1 MKGHEPLVRALVL
14 AYSIIVGLILF
25 LVVFGESNQGRYAL
39 DDSLSRILVGLLVS
53 TILGVLVFLLVWR
66 GPQPLPAEVQ
76 KSQPRHQQEGDRKK
90 KRK

>member
-1 MKGHEPLVRALVL
+1 MKGHEPLVRVLTL

-25 LVVFGESNQGRYAL
+25 LVVFGETNQGRFAL

-66 GPQPLPAEVQ
+66 GPEPLPAEAAKPQ
-76 KSQPRHQQEGDRKK
+76 AKRQEGERKK
-90 KRK
+90 KRR